1 MDYGTVTERINR
13 GVRVL
18 AEHGVTLNQ
27 LDADRFGIERGDD
40 CALGQAY
47 EILYPGDDC
56 SGFYG
61 GYGVLRDLWSQESDT
76 DMDAIEWANYHG
88 FSPSRAGGTVY
99 LNAEWRHRIREAQR
113 GL

>member
-56 SGFYG
+56 PGFYG
-61 GYGVLRDLWSQESDT
+61 GYGVLRDQWSDGTEW
-76 DMDAIEWANYHG
+76 DAVEWANYHG